1 VVDGTA
7 AQPLAT
13 RIAILNSLT
22 LAEPGGG
29 WQSRARRGAHREPL
43 SRWQFSA
50 ARHTVRAG
58 RISVPGGRAPCTQSA
73 ALAPAP
79 LVSTAARALPCWGPG
94 SKILLATP
102 GFEGFQPPRK
112 PLWDTVGAQSLTAA
126 RNVWAPTSSQ
136 EPGPAPAPQCTT
148 HSVRRPYI
156 SYIYTQTTPFVHV
169 ACLLPPRAVFAQLPV
184 TLYRQH
190 PWVAGP
196 RGMLMYKACPLS
208 SLHMIYLRPPDQS
221 RRLVESAGIGLG
233 FGLGSG

>member
-1 VVDGTA
+1 MVDGTA

-79 LVSTAARALPCWGPG
+79 LVSTAARALPWQCPG

-126 RNVWAPTSSQ
+126 RNVWRTYTHYMYCIIYAFRARVTALYVVVMHGWWYTVQRKCMPF
-136 EPGPAPAPQCTT
+136 PARRTT
-148 HSVRRPYI
+148 
-156 SYIYTQTTPFVHV
+156 F
-169 ACLLPPRAVFAQLPV
+169 
-184 TLYRQH
+184 
-190 PWVAGP
+190 
-196 RGMLMYKACPLS
+196 
-208 SLHMIYLRPPDQS
+208 D
-221 RRLVESAGIGLG
+221 
-233 FGLGSG
+233 